1 LSDKLNIAILIL
13 AAGESKRMGT
23 PKQLLKWKN
32 TTLLGHTI
40 QVSETL
46 NLKTF
51 VVLGANFEEIKNSI
65 SSRSIQIL
73 NHENWKNGLGSSI
86 AFGVGYI
93 FKNELDI
100 EAILIVLADQ
110 PLINSEYLNS
120 MISVFEKGK
129 NQIIASS
136 YKDGKKGVP
145 VLFDKIYFKELA
157 QLSNDKGAKR
167 LIEKYTDKVVL
178 LNAESMVSDIDTLE
192 DYNGLYQA
200 NHQ

>member
-1 LSDKLNIAILIL
+1 MSDKLNIAILIL

-86 AFGVGYI
+86 AFGVDYI

>member
-1 LSDKLNIAILIL
+1 
-13 AAGESKRMGT
+13 MGT

-86 AFGVGYI
+86 AFGVDYI

>member
-1 LSDKLNIAILIL
+1 MSDKLNIAILIL

-86 AFGVGYI
+86 AFGVDYI

-178 LNAESMVSDIDTLE
+178 LNAESMVSDIDTIE

>member
-86 AFGVGYI
+86 AFGVDYI